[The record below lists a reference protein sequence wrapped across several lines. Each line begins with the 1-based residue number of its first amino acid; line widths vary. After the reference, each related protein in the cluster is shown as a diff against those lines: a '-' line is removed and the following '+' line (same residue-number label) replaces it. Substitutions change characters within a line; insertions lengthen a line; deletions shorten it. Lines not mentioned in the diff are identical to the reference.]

1 MKTKILSFIG
11 LLLLLFCSSAISQD
25 ITDKNASPQ
34 KMTFTISCTP
44 DLYSMTNQWV
54 SEYNRVNPDV
64 RIEVINLAGKSF
76 DKGADVNLNF
86 ISTNKS
92 GAAINNETNWKIL
105 VGRDVTVPFINAANP
120 YLNELVKQGVSQ
132 EKFNQL
138 FNNPDKQNWG
148 TLIAE
153 GQNTAVHIYMVNDE
167 TVMAGVAKFLQAS
180 QVPVAGIIVG
190 NKNEVISAV
199 QNDPYAIGFSKVVDI
214 MGMDSHGLAGNLR
227 LLPVDKN
234 GNGTIDYMEDIY
246 SDVNTFMRG
255 VWIGK
260 YPKTLYS
267 NIYAISKVQPT
278 KETEMAFLAWILTNG
293 QQYMNSNGFCSLV
306 NSESQ
311 SQLNKIN
318 PAIVNVTTTDDASST
333 GLALLVL
340 AMVIILGFVIIAIVR
355 RYRKK
360 EKVIPDH
367 NDSLSGF
374 NENSVE
380 VPKGLYFNK
389 SHSWAFMEKDG
400 NISIGIDDFL
410 QHVTGPLTR
419 VEMRN
424 PGEKVKKG
432 ELMFSI
438 VQSGKRLSL
447 YSPISGIIKQ
457 QNETLK
463 EDASRIN
470 SSPYSDGWIYRIE
483 PSNWFVEVNFMD
495 MEYKYK
501 KWINTEFLRMKDFLA
516 ATLKPDSL
524 EYSQVVLQDGG
535 IVKEGVLADFGPEVW
550 DDFQTNFLEIYK

>member
-44 DLYSMTNQWV
+44 DLYSLTNQWV

-105 VGRDVTVPFINAANP
+105 VGRDLTVPFINAANP

-148 TLIAE
+148 TLVAE
-153 GQNTAVHIYMVNDE
+153 GQNSPVRIYMVNEE
-167 TVMAGVAKFLQAS
+167 TVKAEVAKFLQLTK
-180 QVPVAGIIVG
+180 VPVAGIIVG
-190 NKNEVISAV
+190 NKNEVVSAV

-278 KETEMAFLAWILTNG
+278 KETEMAFLAWILTDG

-516 ATLKPDSL
+516 AILKPDSL
-524 EYSQVVLQDGG
+524 EYSHVVLQDGG

>member
-44 DLYSMTNQWV
+44 DLYSLTNQWV

-105 VGRDVTVPFINAANP
+105 VGRDVTVPFINDANP

-148 TLIAE
+148 TLVAE
-153 GQNTAVHIYMVNDE
+153 GQNSPVRIYMVNEE
-167 TVMAGVAKFLQAS
+167 TVKAEVAKFLQLTK
-180 QVPVAGIIVG
+180 VPVAGIIVG
-190 NKNEVISAV
+190 NKNEVVSAV

-278 KETEMAFLAWILTNG
+278 KETEMAFLAWILTDG

-516 ATLKPDSL
+516 AILKPDSL
-524 EYSQVVLQDGG
+524 EYSHVVLQDGG